1 MGLIIALII
10 IGLIA
15 IFSILQYNGLVRL
28 RNGTENAWSQI
39 DVQLRRRYDLIP
51 NLVNTVKGYAEHERE
66 TFEAVTQARTA
77 AMAGQTVGEQAQ
89 NEDLLSG
96 ALKSLF
102 AVAEA
107 YPDLKANENFLQ
119 LQEELVSTES
129 RIAFARQHY
138 NDSVLGYNNKIE
150 TFPSNVIAGA
160 FKFKQAEFFETEDEA
175 TGPVELT
182 FNGAAS
188 SGPSFPQHFPSLVC
202 R

>member
-1 MGLIIALII
+1 MGLIIALIV
-10 IGLIA
+10 IGLLV

-66 TFEAVTQARTA
+66 TFEAVTLARTA

-89 NEDLLSG
+89 NEDMLSG

-119 LQEELVSTES
+119 LQEELLLLGSL
-129 RIAFARQHY
+129 I
-138 NDSVLGYNNKIE
+138 VLRY
-150 TFPSNVIAGA
+150 
-160 FKFKQAEFFETEDEA
+160 
-175 TGPVELT
+175 
-182 FNGAAS
+182 
-188 SGPSFPQHFPSLVC
+188 

>member
-77 AMAGQTVGEQAQ
+77 AMAGHGW
-89 NEDLLSG
+89 G
-96 ALKSLF
+96 
-102 AVAEA
+102 
-107 YPDLKANENFLQ
+107 
-119 LQEELVSTES
+119 
-129 RIAFARQHY
+129 
-138 NDSVLGYNNKIE
+138 
-150 TFPSNVIAGA
+150 
-160 FKFKQAEFFETEDEA
+160 
-175 TGPVELT
+175 
-182 FNGAAS
+182 AS
-188 SGPSFPQHFPSLVC
+188 SK
-202 R
+202 

>member
-96 ALKSLF
+96 A
-102 AVAEA
+102 VAEA

-175 TGPVELT
+175 TGPVEVN
-182 FNGAAS
+182 F
-188 SGPSFPQHFPSLVC
+188 
-202 R
+202 

>member
-10 IGLIA
+10 IGLLA
-15 IFSILQYNGLVRL
+15 IFFILQYNGLVRL

-107 YPDLKANENFLQ
+107 YPDLKANQNFLNLQSQ
-119 LQEELVSTES
+119 LEGTENRINVARDRYNAQVGEYEKYTNKFPNSIFAGWFGFEEMTRYE
-129 RIAFARQHY
+129 A
-138 NDSVLGYNNKIE
+138 D
-150 TFPSNVIAGA
+150 AGSENA
-160 FKFKQAEFFETEDEA
+160 PDVDFD
-175 TGPVELT
+175 
-182 FNGAAS
+182 FN
-188 SGPSFPQHFPSLVC
+188 
-202 R
+202 